1 MKFSFDI
8 HYSLFDILRF
18 TKSFQIHKI
27 LKDET
32 PWVMPETK
40 SEHSGV
46 AAVFRQTGT
55 YGKTA
60 LILSTWFGSGLIPFA
75 SGTFGTL
82 AAAPLVALSSVFS
95 PLSSGLFLMIMILI
109 AIWASQVVHR
119 LLKKVDPSEVVIDE
133 VAGFLLT
140 MLWIPL
146 SWGTLLAGFLLFRLF
161 DIWKP
166 WPANAAERLRGGL
179 GIVLDDLVAGLYANL
194 GLRLILCFVSL

>member
-1 MKFSFDI
+1 MKA
-8 HYSLFDILRF
+8 
-18 TKSFQIHKI
+18 
-27 LKDET
+27 E
-32 PWVMPETK
+32 
-40 SEHSGV
+40 SEHLE
-46 AAVFRQTGT
+46 ATAVFRKTGI
-55 YGKTA
+55 YGKAA
-60 LILSTWFGSGLIPFA
+60 LILGTWFGSGLAPFA

-82 AAAPLVALSSVFS
+82 AAAPLVALSSLFS
-95 PLSSGLFLMIMILI
+95 PLSRAIFLVIMILI

-146 SWGTLLAGFLLFRLF
+146 SWGMLLAGFLLFRIF

-166 WPANAAERLRGGL
+166 WPAGPAEQLHGGF

-194 GLRLILCFVSL
+194 GLRLILCFGSI

>member
-1 MKFSFDI
+1 MKTESE
-8 HYSLFDILRF
+8 YPGTAALFRL
-18 TKSFQIHKI
+18 
-27 LKDET
+27 
-32 PWVMPETK
+32 
-40 SEHSGV
+40 
-46 AAVFRQTGT
+46 TGI

-60 LILSTWFGSGLIPFA
+60 LILGTWFGSGLMPFA

-82 AAAPLVALSSVFS
+82 AAAPLVALTSFFS
-95 PLSSGLFLMIMILI
+95 PLSGALFLMIAILI
-109 AIWASQVVHR
+109 AIWASHVVHG

-166 WPANAAERLRGGL
+166 WPANAAEKLHGGL

-194 GLRLILCFVSL
+194 GLRLLLCFGSF